1 MAIYS
6 LNEVFDS
13 NDHYKLFLLPFIEE
27 TKGQTVEYLKS
38 KGIKTVD
45 IGKNMAQFI
54 DALEDYKYLNIDVV
68 DHFQKLM
75 DQHKSKGNG
84 NGVVAITN
92 LGILLEPALEINSSK
107 LLKEYSKSTSLIILW
122 EHEFHGSQKLTW
134 KTQKTKYYLDFSE
147 INLKILQNEV

>member
-1 MAIYS
+1 MAIYP

-13 NDHYKLFLLPFIEE
+13 NDHYKLFLLPFLEE
-27 TKGQTVEYLKS
+27 TKSQTVEFLES

-45 IGKNMAQFI
+45 VGKIVSLFI
-54 DALEDYKYLNIDVV
+54 DALENYKYLNIDVV
-68 DHFQKLM
+68 DYIQKLM
-75 DQHKSKGNG
+75 DQYKSKGKG
-84 NGVVAITN
+84 NAVVAITN

-147 INLKILQNEV
+147 INLKILQNEI